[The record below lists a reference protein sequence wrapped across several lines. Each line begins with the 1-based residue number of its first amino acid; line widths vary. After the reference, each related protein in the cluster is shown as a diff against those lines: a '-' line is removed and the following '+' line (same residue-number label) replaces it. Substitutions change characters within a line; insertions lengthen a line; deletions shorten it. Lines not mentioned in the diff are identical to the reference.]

1 MAAPAWQR
9 ARVTDGHHEL
19 KRTLSPVAITLY
31 AIGDILGAGIYAL
44 VGKVVGIAGSAAWL
58 SFGVAATIAVFTGLT
73 YAELSSRYPVAAGA
87 AAYSGRAF
95 RSPTVAFLI
104 GMLVL
109 ASGITSA
116 ATVSLAFSGYL
127 ESFVT
132 VPPVL
137 GSVLL
142 LGIMTW
148 VSFRGIQESSNV
160 NVVLTIAEASGLA
173 LVLIAGFWFAGRL
186 TPAEQLQSV
195 TPHATLAQILSGA
208 TLAFYAYI
216 GFEDTANVAEEVRD
230 AQRVLPRAI
239 LIAIGTSCFVYVGI
253 TVAALLTLP
262 TEQLASSKAPLLDVL
277 RAAGIEPPGGAFSV
291 VALFAICNTGLLNLI
306 MASRLTYGMAREGLL
321 PAVLGRV
328 HPVRATPWVA
338 VLVAY
343 ALAVALAASGGV
355 QILAQTTSLLL
366 LCVFTTLHVGLLR
379 IKREET
385 ERPAGIFVTPSWPPA
400 VGFVLCLG
408 LALQFP
414 FEAHARMLA
423 VLAIAVLLRATLGRR
438 ARLTHLRQS
447 P

>member
-1 MAAPAWQR
+1 
-9 ARVTDGHHEL
+9 VTDHRHEL
-19 KRTLSPVAITLY
+19 KRTLGPVAITLY

-44 VGKVVGIAGSAAWL
+44 VGKVVGIAGTAAWL
-58 SFGVAATIAVFTGLT
+58 SFGVAAVIAVFTGLT

-87 AAYSGRAF
+87 AAYCGRAF
-95 RSPTVAFLI
+95 ANPAIAFLI

-116 ATVSLAFSGYL
+116 ATVSLAFAGYL
-127 ESFVT
+127 EPFVA
-132 VPPVL
+132 VPPIA
-137 GSVLL
+137 GSVVL
-142 LGIMTW
+142 LGVMTW
-148 VSFRGIQESSNV
+148 ISFRGIQESSNV
-160 NVVLTIAEASGLA
+160 NVVLTLAEASGLV
-173 LVLIAGFWFAGRL
+173 LVLVVGFWFAGRL
-186 TPAEQLQSV
+186 EPAEQLERIA
-195 TPHATLAQILSGA
+195 PHATLAQILSGA

-239 LIAIGTSCFVYVGI
+239 LIAIGTSCVVYVGI
-253 TVAALLTLP
+253 TVAALLTLS
-262 TEQLASSKAPLLDVL
+262 TEQLATSKAPLLDVL

-291 VALFAICNTGLLNLI
+291 IALFAICNTGLLNLI

-321 PAVLGRV
+321 PDILGRV

-338 VLVAY
+338 VLLAY
-343 ALAVALAASGGV
+343 ALAVALATSGGV
-355 QILAQTTSLLL
+355 QTLAQTTSLLL

-379 IKREET
+379 VKRSEST
-385 ERPAGIFVTPSWPPA
+385 RPAGIFVTPSWTPV

-414 FEAHARMLA
+414 REAHVRMLL
-423 VLAIAVLLRATLGRR
+423 VLGVAALLYVTLGRR
-438 ARLTHLRQS
+438 VRRGARPQS

>member
-1 MAAPAWQR
+1 MAARAWQR
-9 ARVTDGHHEL
+9 ARVAHETHEL
-19 KRTLSPVAITLY
+19 RRTLSPVAITLY

-44 VGKVVGIAGSAAWL
+44 VGKVVGIAGTAAWL
-58 SFGVAATIAVFTGLT
+58 SFGVAAVIAVFTGLT

-87 AAYSGRAF
+87 AAYCGRAF
-95 RSPTVAFLI
+95 RNPGVAFLI

-116 ATVSLAFSGYL
+116 ATVSLAFAGYL
-127 ESFVT
+127 ESFVS
-132 VPPVL
+132 VPPIA
-137 GSVLL
+137 GSVVL
-142 LGIMTW
+142 LGVMTW
-148 VSFRGIQESSNV
+148 ISFRGIQESSNV
-160 NVVLTIAEASGLA
+160 NVVLTIAEASGLV
-173 LVLIAGFWFAGRL
+173 LVLVVGFWFAGRL
-186 TPAEQLQSV
+186 APVEQLERIA
-195 TPHATLAQILSGA
+195 PHATLAQILSGA

-239 LIAIGTSCFVYVGI
+239 LIAIGTSCVVYVGI
-253 TVAALLTLP
+253 TVAALLTLS
-262 TEQLASSKAPLLDVL
+262 TEQLATSTAPLLDVL
-277 RAAGIEPPGGAFSV
+277 RAAGIEPPGGTFSI

-338 VLVAY
+338 ALLAY
-343 ALAVALAASGGV
+343 ALAVALAVSGGV

-366 LCVFTTLHVGLLR
+366 LCVFATLHVGLLR
-379 IKREET
+379 IKRAESE
-385 ERPAGIFVTPSWPPA
+385 PPPGIFVTPSWTPA

-414 FEAHARMLA
+414 LAAHARMLA
-423 VLAIAVLLRATLGRR
+423 VLAVAVLLYATLGRR
-438 ARLTHLRQS
+438 MQRTARRHS